1 MRSLMVQGVLAVC
14 SLQAAVAAA
23 PPEQAGSA
31 LFGSSQVEMMVSE
44 AHGLTAQGRFQEAA
58 SRLEQARKLAP
69 QASGPLSALAHTLYS
84 ASLDADSA
92 DVPKLRAQAES
103 YARAALERFDGDPL
117 AQEILRRLAG
127 DNERSSY
134 QPTREA
140 AQAFIEGEVFFHKRK
155 MDEARAKYREAQRA
169 DPGYASAWLMEGD
182 TYFVEKNWVAAELL
196 FRKAAE
202 TDPLHP
208 QAWRF
213 LADALIHLGDRQ
225 GTENALYKAI
235 EAVPNQRQGWERLAV
250 LASAG
255 GRPLAA
261 LNLKR
266 GASVDFDEKSGKS
279 ELTLSSEFSGTTASS
294 DADHAIWLAYAFKQ
308 ANMRAAAHKAGRK
321 ARPFELELASW
332 KAALAT
338 AESGGE
344 QAKALARPDL
354 RKLKAIHDAG
364 QLEAAIFTLM
374 FSEAYRS
381 EFEAW
386 KTANPGAQRRFI
398 EQFRLMP

>member
-1 MRSLMVQGVLAVC
+1 MLVAC
-14 SLQAAVAAA
+14 SLHAMVAVAASPQVDA
-23 PPEQAGSA
+23 V
-31 LFGSSQVEMMVSE
+31 LFGSGQVETLVSE

-58 SRLEQARKLAP
+58 RRLEQARQLAP
-69 QASGPLSALAHTLYS
+69 QASGPLSALAHTIYT

-103 YARAALERFDGDPL
+103 LARAALERFGGDPL

-127 DNERSSY
+127 ESERTAY
-134 QPTREA
+134 KPKPEA
-140 AQAFIEGEVFFHKRK
+140 AQAFTDGEVLFHARK

-169 DPGYASAWLMEGD
+169 DPGFADAWLMEGD
-182 TYFVEKNWVAAELL
+182 AYFVEKNWAAAELL

-213 LADALIHLGDRQ
+213 LADALVHLGDRQ
-225 GTENALYKAI
+225 GAEAALYKAV
-235 EAVPNQRQGWERLAV
+235 EAVPNQRQSWDR
-250 LASAG
+250 
-255 GRPLAA
+255 LAA
-261 LNLKR
+261 LFSRSDRPLMPLHMAR
-266 GASVDFDEKSGKS
+266 GASVDFDDKTGKS
-279 ELTLSSEFSGTTASS
+279 EVTMASEFSRTTPGS
-294 DADHAIWLAYAFKQ
+294 DIDHATWLAYAFKRV
-308 ANMRAAAHKAGRK
+308 NMLAAAHKAGGK
-321 ARPFELELASW
+321 PRPFALELASW

-338 AESGGE
+338 AENGDGGD
-344 QAKALARPDL
+344 QAKRLSRPDL
-354 RKLKAIHDAG
+354 RQLQAIQGAG
-364 QLEAAIFTLM
+364 QLQAAIFVLM

-386 KTANPGAQRRFI
+386 KTANPGAVRRFI